1 MVVLDLGALTLK
13 DGNCDGGLLVLVGC
27 EGLGFLGW
35 DDGSALNNRGHDTA
49 DSLNTKRKWGDI
61 NEKNV
66 LGLLGGLAS
75 ENTSLDGS
83 TVGDGLIWVNATVGF
98 LTVEE
103 FLEESLD
110 LWDTCRSTDK
120 HDLVNLGF
128 LKSSV

>member
-13 DGNCDGGLLVLVGC
+13 DSDSDGSLLVLVGC
-27 EGLGFLGW
+27 EGLGLLGW
-35 DDGSALNNRGHDTA
+35 DNGTTLNNWGHDST
-49 DSLNTKRKWGDI
+49 DSLNTERKWGDI
-61 NEKNV
+61 DEENV

-83 TVGDGLIWVNATVGF
+83 TIGDGLIWVDATVWF

-103 FLEESLD
+103 FLKEGLD
-110 LWDTCRSTDK
+110 LWNTCRSTDK

>member
-13 DGNCDGGLLVLVGC
+13 DSDSDGSLLVLVGC
-27 EGLGFLGW
+27 EGLGLLGW
-35 DDGSALNNRGHDTA
+35 DDGSTLNNRGHDST
-49 DSLNTKRKWGDI
+49 DSLNTKRKWGNI
-61 NEKNV
+61 NEENV
-66 LGLLGGLAS
+66 FSLLGGLAS

-83 TVGDGLIWVNATVGF
+83 TEGDGLIWVDATVGF

-103 FLEESLD
+103 FLEKLLD

-128 LKSSV
+128 LKSAV